1 MDSLPDIPL
10 VHTIEERC
18 RTCFT
23 CVREC
28 PAKAIRVRGGQAQV
42 IEDRC
47 IGCGNCVTVCSQKAK
62 RFRTCLDNVRG
73 QLASGAPV
81 AAIVAPSFPA
91 EFPDLP
97 PPVLVGMLRK
107 LGFTYVNEVGF
118 GADLVAAAYRRLVE
132 ASVGTGKRWISTTC
146 PAIVGYV
153 ERYHPDLVPNLAPV
167 VSPMVATARA
177 LRRLHGDQL
186 RVVFLGP
193 CIAKKREFR
202 TRAVAGEV
210 QAAITFAELR
220 ELFLSEGIDEGDVT
234 PSDFD
239 PPRGGPGNAFPLS
252 GGMTESA
259 GLDGGVA
266 GNVVSASG
274 RVLFPGAIEEFER
287 GSLDAALLDVLACR
301 GCIAGPGMTDPAP
314 LFGKRSR
321 LVKYLKDRGATVAPE
336 AWRAELERFAD
347 LDLSREYV
355 PHPQPTAAPTDEQ
368 LFEILGQMGKF
379 GPEDELN
386 CGACGYETCREHAAA
401 IHAGLAEREMCLP
414 YAIEQ
419 LRRAVGELALSNEQL
434 ANAQQ
439 ALQHAE
445 KLASMGQLAAGIA
458 HEVNNPLGVVL
469 LYAHL
474 LLDDCAD
481 DRQREDLQLIA
492 DQADRCKKIVTGLLN
507 FARQNKVVHE
517 AIDVRKLFEDTLLAN
532 PPPEG
537 VEVEVK
543 IEGSPLAALDRDQ
556 ICQVLTNLVSNA
568 YAAMPQGGFLTLTA
582 GGDDE
587 HLVIAVEDTGT
598 GISKTNMGRLFEPFF
613 TTKPLGKGTGL
624 GLPVT
629 YGIVKM
635 HRGDIRVSSNSDPAA
650 GPTGTTFRV
659 SLPRHGQRD

>member
-47 IGCGNCVTVCSQKAK
+47 IGCGNCVVVCSQRAK
-62 RFRTCLDNVRG
+62 QFRRCLDNVRG
-73 QLASGAPV
+73 QLASGKPT
-81 AAIVAPSFPA
+81 AAILAPSFPA
-91 EFPDLP
+91 EFPDVP
-97 PPVLVGMLRK
+97 EPRLVGMLRK
-107 LGFTYVNEVGF
+107 LGFTHVNEVGF

-132 ASVGTGKRWISTTC
+132 ESEGTGKRWISTTC

-167 VSPMVATARA
+167 VSPMIATARA
-177 LRRLHGDQL
+177 LRRLHGDDL
-186 RVVFLGP
+186 RVVFIGP
-193 CIAKKREFR
+193 CIAKKRESR
-202 TRAVAGEV
+202 SRAVADEV
-210 QAAITFAELR
+210 NATVTFSELR
-220 ELFLSEGIDEGDVT
+220 ELFLAEGIDAEAVE
-234 PSDFD
+234 PSEFD

-252 GGMTESA
+252 GGMLESA

-321 LVKYLKDRGATVAPE
+321 MVKHLKARSAALDRE
-336 AWRAELERFAD
+336 AWRADMERFAD
-347 LDLSREYV
+347 LDLSREFS
-355 PHPQPTAAPTDEQ
+355 PHPQPVAAPSDEE
-368 LFEILGQMGKF
+368 LYEILGRMGKF
-379 GPEDELN
+379 HPEDELN

-401 IHAGLAEREMCLP
+401 IHAGLAEPEMCLP
-414 YAIEQ
+414 HAIDQ
-419 LRRAVGELALSNEQL
+419 LRRTIGELAISNEQL

-474 LLDDCAD
+474 LLDECTDPRMRD
-481 DRQREDLQLIA
+481 DLQLVV

-517 AIDVRKLFEDTLLAN
+517 NIDVRRLIDDTLLAN

-537 VEVEVK
+537 IHVEVK
-543 IEGSPLAALDRDQ
+543 VDGDPRAELDRDQ
-556 ICQVLTNLVSNA
+556 ICQVLTNLVVNA
-568 YAAMPQGGFLTLTA
+568 YAAMPQGGYLTLSTS
-582 GGDDE
+582 GDAE
-587 HLVIAVEDTGT
+587 HLTIAVEDTGT
-598 GISKTNMGRLFEPFF
+598 GISKSNMARLFEPFF
-613 TTKPLGKGTGL
+613 TTKPMGKGTGL

-659 SLPRHGQRD
+659 TLPRRGQRE